1 METKNQASKKLS
13 GYMLVVILLL
23 IAFTAATALSIFT
36 KSRPQNTELAE
47 ISKADPKET
56 VESFYNW
63 YLQYE
68 GNPLSSGA
76 YKTSDYLTDN
86 FKNNIDQLLSSFDKG
101 GYDPIVLA
109 QDLPSGITVGNVLLD
124 NGSAT
129 VTVSLN
135 FNGTQ
140 KNLDIK
146 LLKVGDIWQI
156 DNVAQGLS
164 ANQPP
169 EEDTSS
175 VIVYFN
181 NSRRA
186 GGNND
191 CEVVYGVERTVSSS
205 DQNIYHTA
213 LEQLFRGPTN
223 AEKAQGYSSF
233 FSSKTGHILK
243 SVKIVNS
250 AAYVNLADIRSIIPN
265 ASSSC
270 GSAQLLSQIEETLK
284 HDRKVSKVI
293 IAINGDPQTFY
304 DWIQIG
310 CSPENNNCD
319 QTHFSE

>member
-1 METKNQASKKLS
+1 MI
-13 GYMLVVILLL
+13 VVLLLL
-23 IAFTAATALSIFT
+23 IVLTAATALSIFT
-36 KSRPQNTELAE
+36 KSRPQNTELTE
-47 ISKADPKET
+47 FSKADPKET

-109 QDLPSGITVGNVLLD
+109 QDLPSGITVGNVLID
-124 NGSAT
+124 NGSAK
-129 VTVSLN
+129 VIVSLN
-135 FNGTQ
+135 FYGTQ

-146 LLKVGDIWQI
+146 LYKVGEIWQI
-156 DNVAQGLS
+156 DSIVEGS
-164 ANQPP
+164 AASQPSK
-169 EEDTSS
+169 EDTSS
-175 VIVYFN
+175 VIVYFD
-181 NSRRA
+181 NSRRTAA

-191 CEVVYGVERTVSSS
+191 CGVVYGVERTVSAR
-205 DQNIYHTA
+205 DQDIYHAT
-213 LEQLFRGPTN
+213 LQQLFRGPTN

-233 FSSKTGHILK
+233 FSSETGQILK
-243 SVKIVNS
+243 SVKVVNS
-250 AAYVNLADIRSIIPN
+250 TAYVNLTDIRSIIPN

-284 HDRKVSKVI
+284 HDRKINNVI

-319 QTHFSE
+319 QTHFSN